1 MYIDENEIIQYPIKM
16 TSNTTQSPFNIEYL
30 DGTFYDSTTSN
41 DIYRLFDE
49 STSTNAK
56 RVNNLL
62 SFKLTLDKKILLKK
76 LKFYGYGTNASF
88 LITSMK
94 IYGIDDNGNK
104 ILLGSKENLTSSDYI
119 NRCYT
124 LNCDNNNFYE
134 TYQFD
139 VNGRCWY
146 LMEFMLYGYSNDIY
160 LLNNDGSYK
169 GIDASYNKVIS
180 FNDINDYLKYGISKY
195 ELNNNIISN
204 ITETDYPF
212 KSVKFVL

>member
-1 MYIDENEIIQYPIKM
+1 MYINENEIIQYPIKM
-16 TSNTTQSPFNIEYL
+16 TSNTTPSPFKIECL
-30 DGTFYDSTTSN
+30 DGTFGTSTTSN
-41 DIYRLFDE
+41 DIYRLFDK
-49 STSTNAK
+49 SLSDNAK
-56 RVNNLL
+56 RVTNL

-76 LKFYGYGTNASF
+76 LKFYGHGNDGRF

-104 ILLGSKENLTSSDYI
+104 ILLGSKENLTLSDYI
-119 NRCYT
+119 NKCYT
-124 LNCDNNNFYE
+124 LNCDNNNFYK

-139 VNGRCWY
+139 VNGYWWY
-146 LMEFMLYGYSNDIY
+146 LIEFMLYGYSNDIY

-195 ELNNNIISN
+195 ELNNNIMSN

-212 KSVKFVL
+212 KSVKLVQQ

>member
-1 MYIDENEIIQYPIKM
+1 M
-16 TSNTTQSPFNIEYL
+16 TSNTTPSPFKIEYL
-30 DGTFYDSTTSN
+30 DGTFNGATTSN
-41 DIYRLFDE
+41 DICMLFDGNIAA
-49 STSTNAK
+49 SSWDKRITNF
-56 RVNNLL
+56 L

-76 LKFYGYGTNASF
+76 LKFYGQGGDGEC

-104 ILLGSKENLTSSDYI
+104 ILLGSKENLTLSDYI
-119 NRCYT
+119 NKCYT

-139 VNGRCWY
+139 VNGYYWY
-146 LMEFMLYGYSNDIY
+146 LTEFMLYGYSNDIY

-195 ELNNNIISN
+195 ELDNNIISN

-212 KSVKFVL
+212 KSVRLVQQ